1 MRTTSKE
8 RSQPLERLD
17 TSGDPR
23 NGGSWT
29 LKSLHVSTNHPTV
42 YSRCLQVCQTN
53 HPRCRT
59 DPTIGGTLTRVERT
73 GGVIKKDM
81 AVEKDVQQRD
91 GRENMAGVGRGLYI
105 IAGSFTCR
113 GAFYISVGS

>member
-29 LKSLHVSTNHPTV
+29 LTV